1 MVSPHRVHALPGGAR
16 LVVESMPERHST
28 SVVLMFA
35 GGSRLEDERLAG
47 VSHFIEH
54 LYFKGTQRRPS
65 SKEIADAIEGV
76 GGFINASTDKEL
88 TAYWARVPSEH
99 MALGLDVLFDVV
111 TNSKLDPA
119 DVERERMVILEELR
133 MYQDQPQDY
142 VQNLFEE
149 LIWPGH
155 ALGRDIAGTE
165 ESVSR
170 LTRDDILEYADARY
184 RLPNLVVG
192 AAGSLEETETLGM
205 VATALSLPGDLDGAL
220 SASPPP
226 ALDGPR
232 VLVRRRGTE
241 QAHICLGTR
250 ALSYLHPD
258 RYALD
263 LLNTVLGEG
272 MSSRLFLNI
281 RERLGLAY
289 DVHSFTQ
296 KHRDTGY
303 LGVYIGVDPS
313 KAADAVN
320 AAMAELRALGE
331 SEVFPEE
338 LTRAKEFTKGR
349 LRLELE
355 TTNGVAFWLTYQEL
369 LLGEIKSIDEEV
381 ALVGWCDGSGCEA
394 GRSRG
399 AWRSDADGRDR
410 PVHARQRVPARDR
423 RLALGGSLQGNRPD
437 DDRTSFEHRH
447 LCVDVAEVI
456 ERPDAKPSFAVDPVA
471 GDGTE
476 KARVLRFVSVVA
488 HHEVL
493 VGRDEGTIAEAP
505 WLRIGLQSPGL
516 GQVGL
521 VEPMAVDVHD
531 TVANQQPFA
540 RQGDDPLDEV
550 GGVVRRRPEDDD
562 VAALRGVQPI
572 VDLVRDQVVVVVQGR
587 EHGEAFDMHRL
598 NRKAD
603 SEVEDDGENDD
614 LSNLTQEGR
623 GRGAFIWGGAS
634 RVFLLG
640 RHCV

>member
-1 MVSPHRVHALPGGAR
+1 MRRSAPYARAASTRPLILCDPMVSPHRVHGLPGGAR

-35 GGSRLEDERLAG
+35 GGSRLEDERIAG

-192 AAGSLEETETLGM
+192 AAGSLEEAETLSS
-205 VATALSLPGDLDGAL
+205 VTAALSLR
-220 SASPPP
+220 P

-232 VLVRRRGTE
+232 VLVRRRDTE

-250 ALSYLHPD
+250 ALSYMHPD

-303 LGVYIGVDPS
+303 
-313 KAADAVN
+313 
-320 AAMAELRALGE
+320 
-331 SEVFPEE
+331 
-338 LTRAKEFTKGR
+338 
-349 LRLELE
+349 
-355 TTNGVAFWLTYQEL
+355 
-369 LLGEIKSIDEEV
+369 
-381 ALVGWCDGSGCEA
+381 
-394 GRSRG
+394 
-399 AWRSDADGRDR
+399 
-410 PVHARQRVPARDR
+410 
-423 RLALGGSLQGNRPD
+423 
-437 DDRTSFEHRH
+437 
-447 LCVDVAEVI
+447 
-456 ERPDAKPSFAVDPVA
+456 
-471 GDGTE
+471 
-476 KARVLRFVSVVA
+476 
-488 HHEVL
+488 
-493 VGRDEGTIAEAP
+493 
-505 WLRIGLQSPGL
+505 
-516 GQVGL
+516 
-521 VEPMAVDVHD
+521 
-531 TVANQQPFA
+531 
-540 RQGDDPLDEV
+540 
-550 GGVVRRRPEDDD
+550 
-562 VAALRGVQPI
+562 
-572 VDLVRDQVVVVVQGR
+572 
-587 EHGEAFDMHRL
+587 
-598 NRKAD
+598 
-603 SEVEDDGENDD
+603 
-614 LSNLTQEGR
+614 
-623 GRGAFIWGGAS
+623 
-634 RVFLLG
+634 
-640 RHCV
+640 